1 METSNNNPLIENK
14 SEKKFPITTNT
25 RIQALLDADLEGVI
39 SALVKLSSNFSKLK
53 NPTLRTLLAPRVSI
67 AQACRVAHC
76 EPQAFLTAMEQLG
89 FLIVAEKEEAPV
101 QVSEQ
106 PTACDRRVFDLVLS
120 RFDSQKVSYIDVCH
134 LEMPQPMLLIIDH
147 IGKLKSDEVLYICHK
162 KVPVFLLPELDKKGL
177 RYSLLRRSAERYD
190 MLIYKK

>member
-1 METSNNNPLIENK
+1 METSINISVKEHKPVK
-14 SEKKFPITTNT
+14 DFYITTNT
-25 RIQALLDADLEGVI
+25 RIQALLDVDQEGVI
-39 SALVKLSSNFSKLK
+39 SALVKLSNNFSKLK
-53 NPTLRTLLAPRVSI
+53 NPILRNLLAPRVTI

-76 EPQAFLTAMEQLG
+76 EPLVFLTAMEQLG
-89 FLIVAEKEEAPV
+89 FLVIAAEEEASV

-106 PTACDRRVFDLVLS
+106 PTACDRKVFDLVLS
-120 RFDSQKVSYIDVCH
+120 RFDPRKITYIDVCH

-147 IGKLKSDEVLYICHK
+147 IGKLKSDEVLYIYHK

-177 RYSLLRRSAERYD
+177 RYSLLRKSAERYD